1 MGAPRRLSHRAGR
14 RLAPLVRP
22 AAPVCARVAGTR
34 GLYRAVM
41 EERIDGRR
49 LRYQHRRGDLLEG
62 IAEYVL
68 DHGVSSLSMR
78 RVADAV
84 GVSHVTLRHHFGTK
98 DELVAEIVEH
108 LLERTLTPLGDY
120 SDVDSESPL
129 RALWAGWT
137 SAEGER
143 DIRLFIEV
151 LGQSLFEGSGYRPAV
166 QHSIEHRLDLIA
178 ANLTRLGC
186 PDGQARPFAT
196 LLLAVLRGLIM
207 DLLVTGDTE
216 RIDEG
221 FEIVLDG
228 AMKRVEGWSVAT
240 APRVAAAEGG

>member
-1 MGAPRRLSHRAGR
+1 M
-14 RLAPLVRP
+14 
-22 AAPVCARVAGTR
+22 
-34 GLYRAVM
+34 
-41 EERIDGRR
+41 DGRR
-49 LRYQHRRGDLLEG
+49 LRYQHRRGDLLEA

-68 DHGVSSLSMR
+68 DNGVANLSMR

-84 GVSHVTLRHHFGTK
+84 GVSHVTLRHHFGSK

-108 LLERTLTPLGDY
+108 LLERTLAPRGDY
-120 SDVDSESPL
+120 ADVNSESPL

-151 LGQSLFEGSGYRPAV
+151 LGQSLFDDSYRPAV

-178 ANLTRLGC
+178 ANLRRLGC
-186 PDGQARPFAT
+186 PEEEARTFAT

-207 DLLVTGDTE
+207 DLLVTGERE
-216 RIDEG
+216 RIDIA
-221 FEIVLDG
+221 FEVVLDG
-228 AMKRVEGWSVAT
+228 AMKRMQGWSLASPLA
-240 APRVAAAEGG
+240 APAEAG